1 MISNNDV
8 NTTIGWHGW
17 IQWCLQQWYVTVSN
31 AYWWFILVLMVW
43 NNIRFLQEGR
53 KKNRNRIKQPPFQ
66 MHWRFFSHKIR
77 KLSVDNY
84 TSAKECCRKS
94 KILNTLLDWNW
105 LPFVCGSIMTH
116 WSWFGSWF
124 VANSAITQVITIQI
138 VTFTCQDRRIGST
151 GNPQRRPGPNP
162 MVSCCFNSNGNQWSC
177 MCHGIF
183 LGIPCDVW
191 IFPSADHGT
200 NRNHVNRLCLTKN
213 WELIYVESN
222 VFSGARWGYNP
233 QLGKAWAPNPWPKPV
248 WSSGWVP
255 TLTRNFISMDQQ
267 KQGYVWYWVKHVRLT
282 NIWIYIYIYKYIS
295 KLDILELHLRFP
307 VRRLR
312 LPCISKSKSLSKPL
326 PCPRWWQHDSRVI

>member
-1 MISNNDV
+1 
-8 NTTIGWHGW
+8 
-17 IQWCLQQWYVTVSN
+17 
-31 AYWWFILVLMVW
+31 
-43 NNIRFLQEGR
+43 
-53 KKNRNRIKQPPFQ
+53 
-66 MHWRFFSHKIR
+66 
-77 KLSVDNY
+77 
-84 TSAKECCRKS
+84 
-94 KILNTLLDWNW
+94 
-105 LPFVCGSIMTH
+105 
-116 WSWFGSWF
+116 
-124 VANSAITQVITIQI
+124 
-138 VTFTCQDRRIGST
+138 
-151 GNPQRRPGPNP
+151 
-162 MVSCCFNSNGNQWSC
+162 

-282 NIWIYIYIYKYIS
+282 NIWIYIYTYIFQNS
-295 KLDILELHLRFP
+295 
-307 VRRLR
+307 
-312 LPCISKSKSLSKPL
+312 IS
-326 PCPRWWQHDSRVI
+326 